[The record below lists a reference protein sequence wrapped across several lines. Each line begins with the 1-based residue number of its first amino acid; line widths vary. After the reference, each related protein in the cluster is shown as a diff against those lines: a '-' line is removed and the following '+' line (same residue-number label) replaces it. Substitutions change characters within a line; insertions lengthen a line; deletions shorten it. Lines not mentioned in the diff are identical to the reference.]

1 MQLEKQDVVP
11 KAHDPLTHPSREL
24 VYMWFACSELRRT
37 ACEDPENG
45 EPLKVKNR
53 GGLTRELWRAWQPS
67 PSAAPKST
75 SHCRI
80 CIDPSHAPASPQ
92 FSIARPVVSGGLRGI
107 ERRTT
112 PGGSHVE
119 HGDCFHSGRIDGQDW
134 SATLLSNHSHAM
146 PVR

>member
-53 GGLTRELWRAWQPS
+53 GGLTRELWRAWQPALQQLQKVRATAEFVLIQAMRRPPRNFRS
-67 PSAAPKST
+67 RDPWSAA
-75 SHCRI
+75 
-80 CIDPSHAPASPQ
+80 AYAASSDGQLP
-92 FSIARPVVSGGLRGI
+92 
-107 ERRTT
+107 
-112 PGGSHVE
+112 GSHTSSTAIVSTVA
-119 HGDCFHSGRIDGQDW
+119 GSTVRIGQR
-134 SATLLSNHSHAM
+134 
-146 PVR
+146 PY